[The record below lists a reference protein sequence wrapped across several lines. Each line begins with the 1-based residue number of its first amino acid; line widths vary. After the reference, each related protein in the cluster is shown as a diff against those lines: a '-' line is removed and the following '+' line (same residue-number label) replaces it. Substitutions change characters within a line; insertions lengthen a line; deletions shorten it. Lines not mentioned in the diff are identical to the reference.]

1 MQIFSNQAFVY
12 GYFTTGYNE
21 IKVLTDTAG
30 VATVGTGDLP
40 GDYQMVGYLSTGK
53 VLLSSAISYTS
64 SIPYNSSYIQ
74 YGISSGNVVREKTFQ
89 TTIVNNTL
97 ITNSATSPLGVQSGA
112 PYKFPLSGPP
122 NSGNRY
128 PSSYNNLS
136 LRTSAGKTCSMQT
149 DGLPFTTSIDGNTV
163 ARSQQAGITIANN
176 SVSDALSTATGWFF
190 YLTLSST
197 SLIFN
202 VRKMVLS

>member
-12 GYFTTGYNE
+12 GYFTTGNNE

-30 VATVGTGDLP
+30 VATVGTGDEP
-40 GDYQMVGYLSTGK
+40 GNYQMVGYLSTGK
-53 VLLSSAISYTS
+53 VLLSSGITS
-64 SIPYNSSYIQ
+64 SPNLQYNSSYIQ

-89 TTIVNNTL
+89 TTISVNANTSSV
-97 ITNSATSPLGVQSGA
+97 ISPLGVASGA

-128 PSSYNNLS
+128 PNSYNNLS

-163 ARSQQAGITIANN
+163 AKTQQAGITIANN

-190 YLTLSST
+190 YLTLSTT